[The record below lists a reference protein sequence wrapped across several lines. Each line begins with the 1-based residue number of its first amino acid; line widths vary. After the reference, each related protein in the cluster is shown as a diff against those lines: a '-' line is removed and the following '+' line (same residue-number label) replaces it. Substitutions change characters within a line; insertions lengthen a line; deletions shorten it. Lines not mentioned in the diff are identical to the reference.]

1 MLQRRNRQDPEQRV
15 SLIPTVTSRELTGIW
30 HRWILSSHLP
40 QQKQS
45 FLYAAEAARLR
56 ARWKREV
63 PHSSASP
70 TRHRQKH
77 STLWGGAAILHTLA
91 PWQGAFIRARPVGSF
106 SRCAQGKP
114 LRRSQGRP
122 LSLWQVALG
131 HPASSKPQ
139 PLRVTPFRSA
149 FSRRL
154 KTIFFFPWDKIS
166 GIFCPL
172 QSYDCMAVGPASSVL
187 DSVLLRKLHFSPI
200 LGSPGN
206 KIYTPSSS
214 LWCKAKSLNINGFIL
229 GYISTSRGWSSL
241 FPTQLLHGA
250 YVLMV
255 KKWPHQR
262 GDESS
267 QLSAELDVM
276 ATDPTALRTA
286 AVTGANS
293 WNKRGRK
300 AACK

>member
-30 HRWILSSHLP
+30 HRWILSIHLP

-63 PHSSASP
+63 LVLLPVLQDTGRNTTSFDV
-70 TRHRQKH
+70 
-77 STLWGGAAILHTLA
+77 LA
-91 PWQGAFIRARPVGSF
+91 PWQEDVLAPWQEAFIRARPVGSS
-106 SRCAQGKP
+106 SRCVQGKP

-131 HPASSKPQ
+131 HPARSKPR
-139 PLRVTPFRSA
+139 PLPVTPFRSA

-154 KTIFFFPWDKIS
+154 KTIFFPWDKIS

-172 QSYDCMAVGPASSVL
+172 QSYYCMAVGPASSVL
-187 DSVLLRKLHFSPI
+187 DSILLRKLHFSPI
-200 LGSPGN
+200 LESPGN
-206 KIYTPSSS
+206 KIYIPSSS
-214 LWCKAKSLNINGFIL
+214 LRCKAKRLNINGFIL

-250 YVLMV
+250 YVPMV
-255 KKWPHQR
+255 KKWPHQH

-267 QLSAELDVM
+267 RLSAELDVM
-276 ATDPTALRTA
+276 AADPTALRTA